1 MRCRS
6 YSSDWCVANTYQVEC
21 SGTVYA
27 WSASA
32 TWSNKKAIKDEA
44 DNVRIPPGVIISM
57 DEADTDVYN
66 LITV

>member
-1 MRCRS
+1 
-6 YSSDWCVANTYQVEC
+6 VEC

-32 TWSNKKAIKDEA
+32 TWSNNHAILDGA
-44 DNVRIPPGVIISM
+44 DNVLIPPGVIISM